1 MCTTWFEFVH
11 TVQHIRDQHEICT
24 SLFARFSAATLRL
37 RCVVFLA
44 DGGKL
49 RRRRP
54 ERRRRT
60 SLEVTSPVD
69 GDHYYFMTLTTCRGE
84 ICKK

>member
-1 MCTTWFEFVH
+1 MRDDAVC
-11 TVQHIRDQHEICT
+11 TVQRRLTAYDRFEICT

-49 RRRRP
+49 RP
-54 ERRRRT
+54 
-60 SLEVTSPVD
+60 S
-69 GDHYYFMTLTTCRGE
+69 
-84 ICKK
+84 I